1 MTAAR
6 VGVLLLSAALTAC
19 ASAPKTAAP
28 SAPREDKVVSHAP
41 AAGDRHH
48 AAAAS
53 RRSPYPP
60 AQEDPSKRGDYV
72 AGGLYAP
79 HISDSAPEGEIDV
92 DAIPEPEVRDEPRA
106 RTGNRTYS
114 VLGREYR
121 VRDSAHGYLE
131 EGTASYYGKKFHGR
145 RTSSQ
150 EVYDMYAF
158 SAAHRTL
165 PLPSYA
171 RVTNLDNG
179 KSVIV
184 RVNDRGPFH
193 SARIIDLSYA
203 AAVKLDMIKRGT
215 ARVEVRALT
224 PDDREG
230 AGETARREPR
240 RRDRD
245 DGRTSAA
252 TPAATPAEGASP
264 AQGAGD
270 GARSADEFERWMQ
283 AQGIRIASGRP
294 ASGTVPSTTA
304 PSTTMSATPAVEV
317 ATPTALPVAETI
329 PARGE
334 SLPPVAPAPAAGP
347 SPAGDASGV
356 LLQFGA
362 YGERANAERA
372 RDRLLAGGFDD
383 ARLDETEVNGRRIWR
398 VRIGPV
404 AAERVPELSARST
417 DLGIGPA
424 QIVRD

>member
-28 SAPREDKVVSHAP
+28 STPREDKVVSHPAP
-41 AAGDRHH
+41 GGDRSHPDTT
-48 AAAAS
+48 S

-79 HISDSAPEGEIDV
+79 HISDSAPDGEIDV

-114 VLGREYR
+114 VLGKEYR
-121 VRDSAHGYLE
+121 VRESAEGYVE
-131 EGTASYYGKKFHGR
+131 EGTASYYGRKFHGR

-179 KSVIV
+179 RSVIV

-193 SARIIDLSYA
+193 SARIIDLSYD

-224 PDDREG
+224 PDDRESG
-230 AGETARREPR
+230 LRVARRDN
-240 RRDRD
+240 RRDRKPD
-245 DGRTSAA
+245 RSAAA
-252 TPAATPAEGASP
+252 TPADGVPSQDHRVA
-264 AQGAGD
+264 

-294 ASGTVPSTTA
+294 GAGPA
-304 PSTTMSATPAVEV
+304 PAGPATPVVAVANPPAVPVTE
-317 ATPTALPVAETI
+317 TA

-334 SLPPVAPAPAAGP
+334 SLPPTSAPVEGVP
-347 SPAGDASGV
+347 PAGGATGGV

-362 YGERANAERA
+362 YGERTNAERA
-372 RDRLLAGGFDD
+372 RDRLLAAGFDD
-383 ARLDETEVNGRRIWR
+383 ARLHETEVNGRRIWR
-398 VRIGPV
+398 LRIGPV
-404 AAERVPELSARST
+404 ATERVPELSARSN
-417 DLGIGPA
+417 DLGVGPA